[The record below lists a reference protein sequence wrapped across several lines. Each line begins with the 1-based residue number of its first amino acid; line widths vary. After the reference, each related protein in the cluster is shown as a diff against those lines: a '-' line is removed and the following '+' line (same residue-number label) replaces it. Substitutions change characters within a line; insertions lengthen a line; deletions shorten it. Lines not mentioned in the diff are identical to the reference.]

1 MILRRS
7 MVFALVALLLQSC
20 ILHTETIMYEEE
32 DFVDVAYYVPTYET
46 TSQLTAKV
54 SVTPAK
60 DYAVAGKIITYQN
73 YIFVNRP
80 NEGIHVVDNSDP
92 ANPINLHFITIPGSL
107 DMAIIDN
114 HLYTDM
120 YSELVVFD
128 ISDVTQ
134 PRLIEEFTASDVFY
148 YNPYTFIEDAV
159 TTQTYDFVQY
169 ETIDASRGIVTGW
182 EIDIRREPSEEWMR
196 NYATLEMAVDAPTA
210 ASDASAEGMQTSTA
224 GSMTRFLPVDR
235 YLYTINFNEL
245 VLFSIGENYAPN
257 RFARLDT
264 GTQAETLF
272 QLNDL
277 LFVGSTTGML
287 MYDVSTPGNPDYLNS
302 INHFR
307 SCDPVVADAEYAYVT
322 LRGGTNCFTESNELQ
337 IIDIRNPDEL
347 RVVARQAMYNPH
359 GLAIHEDHLII
370 CDGSAGLKV
379 VDVSQRNA
387 PRVVTIEPIPFAYD
401 IILNY
406 PTAVVVGESRLYQ
419 YDLSALPV
427 ITKTAE
433 IALSSY

>member
-7 MVFALVALLLQSC
+7 MVFGLVALLLQSC

-32 DFVDVAYYVPTYET
+32 DLVDVAYYVPTYET
-46 TSQLTAKV
+46 TSQLSARV

-60 DYAVAGKIITYQN
+60 DYSVAGKIITYQN
-73 YIFVNRP
+73 YIFFNRP
-80 NEGIHVVDNSDP
+80 NEGIHVVDNRDP

-148 YNPYTFIEDAV
+148 YNPYTFIDEAV
-159 TTQTYDFVQY
+159 TTQSYDFVQY

-196 NYATLEMAVDAPTA
+196 NYATLEMAVDTPTA

-287 MYDVSTPGNPDYLNS
+287 M
-302 INHFR
+302 
-307 SCDPVVADAEYAYVT
+307 
-322 LRGGTNCFTESNELQ
+322 
-337 IIDIRNPDEL
+337 
-347 RVVARQAMYNPH
+347 
-359 GLAIHEDHLII
+359 
-370 CDGSAGLKV
+370 
-379 VDVSQRNA
+379 
-387 PRVVTIEPIPFAYD
+387 
-401 IILNY
+401 
-406 PTAVVVGESRLYQ
+406 
-419 YDLSALPV
+419 
-427 ITKTAE
+427 
-433 IALSSY
+433 